1 MTKLVTRRAL
11 AGGLGAGLGLAV
23 GPRTA
28 WGGELPLLG
37 EQPPLGERFHGK
49 AGFSVSFPAG
59 WVVAYDREAPQQNRA
74 VALKGGDVGALLV
87 PPEPPKEGAVALVAN
102 LRDGE
107 VLTVS
112 YAPGVL
118 LAEELERAGG
128 SLSAY
133 VETVVGRIVDTR
145 TVAFELLES
154 ELVGVDGGEE
164 DGPAVS
170 LEYVE
175 AICRGTRGEGLEGR
189 TCTGPKG
196 MELETPERR
205 HVMRLV
211 SAADGGGLFTVNAFT
226 GADRWEARGATFREM
241 AASFAVR

>member
-1 MTKLVTRRAL
+1 MAKLVTRRAL
-11 AGGLGAGLGLAV
+11 AGGLGAGLGLAA
-23 GPRTA
+23 GTA
-28 WGGELPLLG
+28 RAGEPPLLG
-37 EQPPLGERFHGK
+37 EPAPLGERFHGK
-49 AGFSVSFPAG
+49 AGFSVAFPPS
-59 WVVAYDREAPQQNRA
+59 WLVAYDREAPQQNRA

-112 YAPGVL
+112 YTPGVR

-154 ELVGVDGGEE
+154 ELVGADGEG

-175 AICRGTRGEGLEGR
+175 AICRGTRGDGLEGR

-196 MELETPERR
+196 QELETPERR

-226 GADRWEARGATFREM
+226 GADRWGTRGATFRKVVE
-241 AASFAVR
+241 SFAVR